1 MFFSIRTL
9 EVRLSMTFSTP
20 RHSMLVIDD
29 DEGILKVFRR
39 IFEKKGYQVATA
51 QTGKEAKE
59 KLVGRD
65 YDVTLV
71 DLTLPDM
78 NGADLL
84 PGMKKKSP
92 RMLRIVITGLSSA
105 EKDQILEK
113 GADVFFEKP
122 VHPQVLIDLL
132 EEKLKEKSPD
142 FEKELKC

>member
-1 MFFSIRTL
+1 
-9 EVRLSMTFSTP
+9 MTFSAP

-39 IFEKKGYQVATA
+39 IFEKKGYSVATA

-59 KLVGRD
+59 KLIGSD

-92 RMLRIVITGLSSA
+92 RMVRIVITGLSSE
-105 EKDQILEK
+105 EKDQTLEK
-113 GADVFFEKP
+113 GADVFLEKL

-132 EEKLKEKSPD
+132 EEKLKEKSLD